1 MARTK
6 KQAIAEKQSR
16 DMSPLM
22 RYMLWSFWL
31 PCYYDEMTSYMVDCG
46 GEQATSWDMF
56 LSRDALRMTSL
67 TTRQKQ
73 TIRGRSNWNYALLCE
88 NTMFEVCAPVLLA
101 ELASLVFE
109 YTDFREKRGPVW
121 NTRRERERGK

>member
-6 KQAIAEKQSR
+6 KQAIAEAKSR
-16 DMSPLM
+16 NESPLM
-22 RYMLWSFWL
+22 GSVMWSF
-31 PCYYDEMTSYMVDCG
+31 YDELTSYMVDCD

-56 LSRDALRMTSL
+56 LSRDARRMTSL

-73 TIRGRSNWNYALLCE
+73 TIRGCSNWKYALLCE

-101 ELASLVFE
+101 DLASLVFE
-109 YTDFREKRGPVW
+109 YTDFRETREPVW